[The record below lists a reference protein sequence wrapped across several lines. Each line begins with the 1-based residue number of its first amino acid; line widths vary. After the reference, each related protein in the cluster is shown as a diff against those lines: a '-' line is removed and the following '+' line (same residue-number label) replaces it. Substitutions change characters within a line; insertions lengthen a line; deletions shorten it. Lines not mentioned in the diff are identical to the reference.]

1 MDKQLSKDAI
11 VRNLCDGWVGG
22 MTLGDEQR
30 IVYPAMDTY
39 AKSTSIA
46 FAEWINEN
54 GYRKVF
60 DGWENDSDIE
70 IIKTTE
76 QLYSLYQSK

>member
-1 MDKQLSKDAI
+1 MDKQLSKEDIIATLDG
-11 VRNLCDGWVGG
+11 VSDGWQTTFPHLQV
-22 MTLGDEQR
+22 EH
-30 IVYPAMDTY
+30 AMDTY
-39 AKSTSIA
+39 AKQEAIA
-46 FAEWINEN
+46 FLEWENEN